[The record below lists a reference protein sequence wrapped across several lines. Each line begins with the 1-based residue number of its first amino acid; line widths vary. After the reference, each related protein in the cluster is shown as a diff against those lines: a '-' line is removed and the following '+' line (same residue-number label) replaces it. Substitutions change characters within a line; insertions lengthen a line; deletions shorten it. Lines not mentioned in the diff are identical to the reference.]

1 MIGNIL
7 SIDDVRKAL
16 ELSEFSDSEMAE
28 DVDSVVYRRDIFE
41 YSDESDEKDIDV
53 HIDIEFEY
61 GEYLELRE
69 DDPAFQQISR
79 LCVLPTDIEELVL
92 YRKQ

>member
-1 MIGNIL
+1 MWNII

-41 YSDESDEKDIDV
+41 YGDESDEKDIDV

-69 DDPAFQQISR
+69 DDSAFGYLSR
-79 LCVLPTDIEELVL
+79 MCELPDGSDELVL
-92 YRKQ
+92 YSK

>member
-28 DVDSVVYRRDIFE
+28 DVGSVVFRREILD
-41 YSDESDEKDIDV
+41 YGDEKDIDV
-53 HIDIEFEY
+53 HIDIELEY

-69 DDPAFQQISR
+69 DDPAFGYLSR
-79 LCVLPTDIEELVL
+79 LCGLPDGSDELVL
-92 YRKQ
+92 YSK

>member
-1 MIGNIL
+1 MIGNII

-16 ELSEFSDSEMAE
+16 ELSEFSDSEMA

-41 YSDESDEKDIDV
+41 YGDESDEKDIDV

-69 DDPAFQQISR
+69 DDPAFGYLSR
-79 LCVLPTDIEELVL
+79 MCELPDGSDELVL
-92 YRKQ
+92 YSK

>member
-28 DVDSVVYRRDIFE
+28 DVDSVVFHGRFWITATKRILMF
-41 YSDESDEKDIDV
+41 
-53 HIDIEFEY
+53 
-61 GEYLELRE
+61 
-69 DDPAFQQISR
+69 IS
-79 LCVLPTDIEELVL
+79 T
-92 YRKQ
+92 

>member
-1 MIGNIL
+1 MWNII

-41 YSDESDEKDIDV
+41 YGDESDEKDIDV
-53 HIDIEFEY
+53 RH
-61 GEYLELRE
+61 R
-69 DDPAFQQISR
+69 A
-79 LCVLPTDIEELVL
+79 
-92 YRKQ
+92 